1 MVPSA
6 QYDKR
11 LISKCGEDVFIS
23 ANVEIRRPN
32 LVLIGSHVA
41 IDTGFYLTT
50 QADIGDYVHL
60 GPYISVVGGAKSKLV
75 VGDFATVAAGCRIIA
90 GSDRFNG
97 AGFTS
102 VTVPEK
108 YRDEVKYSVVRIG
121 RFAGVGTNVVIMPGV
136 ELGEGCVIGANSL
149 VTQNTQ
155 PWTIYYGSPA
165 RPIRKR
171 PKERMLQFAR
181 ELGFQV

>member
-1 MVPSA
+1 MMQSA

-32 LVLIGSHVA
+32 LVQIGSHVA

-50 QADIGDYVHL
+50 QADIGSYVHL
-60 GPYISVVGGAKSKLV
+60 GPYITVVGGANSKWI

-102 VTVPEK
+102 VTVPEQ
-108 YRDEVKYSVVRIG
+108 YRDEVKYSTIRIG
-121 RFAGVGTNVVIMPGV
+121 RFAGVGTNAVIMPGV
-136 ELGEGCVIGANSL
+136 ELAEGCVIGANSL
-149 VTQNTQ
+149 VTGHTE
-155 PWTIYYGSPA
+155 PWTVYYGSPA
-165 RPIRKR
+165 RPIRSR

-181 ELGFQV
+181 ELGYQV